1 MTYQLSSPINIVI
14 GGIFNGFLRSFFSMP
29 SQVQVVFLGR
39 TPRWG
44 VMRPSGVNPA
54 WRTLENWLHWVSEQ
68 KKVLGGCVKMREVLL
83 ILNIR
88 YQMIS
93 DV

>member
-1 MTYQLSSPINIVI
+1 
-14 GGIFNGFLRSFFSMP
+14 MP

-68 KKVLGGCVKMREVLL
+68 KKSLGGMRQDEGSVVVFE
-83 ILNIR
+83 